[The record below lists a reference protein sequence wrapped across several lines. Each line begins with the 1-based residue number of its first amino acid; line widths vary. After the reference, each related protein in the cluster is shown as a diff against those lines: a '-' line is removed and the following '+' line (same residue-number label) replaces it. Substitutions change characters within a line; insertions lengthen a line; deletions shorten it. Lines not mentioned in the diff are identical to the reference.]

1 MNAKTYL
8 QQIEKSDRLI
18 QNKLAEL
25 YQLRCLTT
33 SINSA
38 MKDDVVQTTRSGDK
52 LASVVAKIID
62 LEREIDSVIDDFVDL
77 KTECVHVIEQVSD
90 VLQYNILHKHYVQY
104 KSFVEIANEEGYTYP
119 WILECHAK
127 ALKKVQDIIK
137 EPIRTA

>member
-1 MNAKTYL
+1 MDAKTYL
-8 QQIEKSDRLI
+8 QQIEKSDKLI

-33 SINSA
+33 SISSA
-38 MKDDVVQTTRSGDK
+38 MKDDVVQTSRSGDK
-52 LASVVAKIID
+52 LADVVAKIID

-77 KTECVHVIEQVSD
+77 KTECVQVIEQVSD

-104 KSFVEIANEEGYTYP
+104 KSFVEIASEEGYTYP

-137 EPIRTA
+137 EPIKTA